1 MVHGKYQC
9 ATFAYDIAL
18 LKVEPI
24 FETPK
29 HSTTKFPPHIK
40 PIALPCQ
47 KDMGGKNKRR
57 SGRMKKGSQ
66 LKQKGGIQ
74 TQGRI
79 KTNKRRN
86 KFRNKKVSGRGKNKT
101 DSKMRPKKTK
111 KRNGQRTR
119 RGKKG
124 TCDSHIRIYA

>member
-57 SGRMKKGSQ
+57 SGRIKRGSGSQ
-66 LKQKGGIQ
+66 LKQKGGIH
-74 TQGRI
+74 TQGRS
-79 KTNKRRN
+79 KGNKRRN

-111 KRNGQRTR
+111 NGQWTR

-124 TCDSHIRIYA
+124 TCDLHTP